1 MMGETVLIFSIALSL
16 RMALTIVNVKLTIHV
31 GLMVISVTDLC
42 IIHQSA
48 IMMEEITIALSL
60 MMASTIVNVKLTIH
74 VGLMICVHL
83 SNKMRC
89 SSSRINYQIILLK
102 TSAQKRHN

>member
-1 MMGETVLIFSIALSL
+1 
-16 RMALTIVNVKLTIHV
+16 
-31 GLMVISVTDLC
+31 MVISVTDLC

-102 TSAQKRHN
+102 TSAQKDITNYRFVFVIYLFIKLSHLHLNVLALG